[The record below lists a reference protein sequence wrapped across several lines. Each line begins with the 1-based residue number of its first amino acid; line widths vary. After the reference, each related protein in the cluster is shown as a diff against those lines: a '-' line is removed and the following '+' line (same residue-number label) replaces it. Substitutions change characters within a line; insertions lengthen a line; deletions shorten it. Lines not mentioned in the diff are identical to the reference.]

1 MHARLLLIST
11 NKSISEV
18 GLECGF
24 PNTSHFIKLF
34 KKAYGH
40 TPVGYRHRH
49 VGNSEMVEEV
59 VNSELDSLEVDE
71 LEQQIAVG
79 E

>member
-34 KKAYGH
+34 KKAYDH
-40 TPVGYRHRH
+40 TPVSYRHRH
-49 VGNSEMVEEV
+49 VAGSDVASAEPDAGVQNVA
-59 VNSELDSLEVDE
+59 D
-71 LEQQIAVG
+71 QQAIAAC